1 MERAGENDRP
11 ANWLAGVVFEQ
22 PFKIDALLIEA
33 VGAFQAQGLTV
44 AGVTQTYSD
53 TQGCSGSQV
62 RLQSIDGSLDMAIM
76 EPRGQESQG
85 CRLDYHAMADASSW
99 IENALDQTADL
110 FVLNRF
116 GRSEC
121 EGNGLRS
128 ILQRC
133 AEDERPTL
141 VAVRHDYVAA
151 WNEFHG
157 GLGDVLPARLDAIL
171 DWYRRLPLTRAS
183 GSEAGQRH
191 REGSL
196 L

>member
-1 MERAGENDRP
+1 MDRVAEDDRP

-33 VGAFQAQGLTV
+33 VRAFQTEGLSV
-44 AGVTQTYSD
+44 AGVTQSYSD
-53 TQGCSGSQV
+53 TPGCSGSQV

-76 EPRGQESQG
+76 EPRGHESRG
-85 CRLDYHAMADASSW
+85 CRLDYHAMADANSW
-99 IENALDQTADL
+99 IENALNQNADL

-116 GRSEC
+116 GRSES

-133 AEDERPTL
+133 AEDQRPTL
-141 VAVRHDYVAA
+141 VAVRQDYLVS

-157 GLGDVLPARLDAIL
+157 GLGDVLPARLDAII
-171 DWYRRLPLTRAS
+171 DWYRRLPLARDFEGA
-183 GSEAGQRH
+183 AGQRQ
-191 REGSL
+191 REEKL
-196 L
+196 R